1 MDKMEIFE
9 IIDILQEKVESA
21 KNIPLL
27 NRALIDKED
36 LLASIE
42 DIRLRLPDDLKQAR
56 WVKDERKRI
65 LAEAQEEANSIV
77 KQGEE
82 KAAQLVNENAIT
94 KRAYEQ
100 ANNIVASAQKSSRE
114 LRLGARQY
122 IDKVLADSDTTLA
135 KAQETVRAMRAE
147 LRQDSSQKA
156 IENSKESDQQQ

>member
-1 MDKMEIFE
+1 MEILE
-9 IIDILQEKVESA
+9 IIDILQEKVESS
-21 KNIPLL
+21 KNIPLI

-36 LLASIE
+36 LIASIE

-65 LAEAQEEANSIV
+65 LADAQADADSIV

-100 ANNIVASAQKSSRE
+100 ANNIIASAQKSSRE

-122 IDKVLADSDTTLA
+122 IDKILADSESSLA
-135 KAQETVRAMRAE
+135 KSQETIRAMRVE
-147 LRQDSSQKA
+147 MRQDSGSNRGA
-156 IENSKESDQQQ
+156 IETKASE

>member
-1 MDKMEIFE
+1 MEILE

-27 NRALIDKED
+27 NRALIDKEE
-36 LLASIE
+36 LIASIE

-65 LAEAQEEANSIV
+65 LAEAQEEAEAIV

-100 ANNIVASAQKSSRE
+100 ANNIIASAQKSSRE

-122 IDKVLADSDTTLA
+122 IDKVLADSDTSLA
-135 KAQETVRAMRAE
+135 KAQETIRAMRSE
-147 LRQDSSQKA
+147 LRQDAGGQKA
-156 IENSKESDQQQ
+156 IENKESE

>member
-1 MDKMEIFE
+1 MEILE
-9 IIDILQEKVESA
+9 IIDILQEKVESS
-21 KNIPLL
+21 KNIPLI

-36 LLASIE
+36 LIAAIE

-65 LAEAQEEANSIV
+65 LADAQAEADAIV

-100 ANNIVASAQKSSRE
+100 ANNIMASAQKSSRE
-114 LRLGARQY
+114 LRMGARQY
-122 IDKVLADSDTTLA
+122 IDKILADSETTLT
-135 KAQETVRAMRAE
+135 KSQETIRAMRVE
-147 LRQDSSQKA
+147 MRQDAGSANRGA
-156 IENSKESDQQQ
+156 IETKASE

>member
-1 MDKMEIFE
+1 MEILE

-27 NRALIDKED
+27 NRALIDKEE
-36 LLASIE
+36 LIASIE

-65 LAEAQEEANSIV
+65 LAEAQEEAEAIV

-82 KAAQLVNENAIT
+82 KANQLVNENAIT

-100 ANNIVASAQKSSRE
+100 ANNIIASAQKSSRE

-122 IDKVLADSDTTLA
+122 IDKVLADSDTSLA
-135 KAQETVRAMRAE
+135 KAQETIRSMRAE
-147 LRQDSSQKA
+147 LRQDAGGQKA
-156 IENSKESDQQQ
+156 IENKDSE

>member
-1 MDKMEIFE
+1 MEILE
-9 IIDILQEKVESA
+9 IIDILQEKVESS
-21 KNIPLL
+21 KNIPIL

-65 LAEAQEEANSIV
+65 LAEAQEEADSIV

-82 KAAQLVNENAIT
+82 KATQLVNEDAIT

-100 ANNIVASAQKSSRE
+100 ANNIIASAQKNSRE

-122 IDKVLADSDTTLA
+122 IDKILADSETTLT
-135 KAQETVRAMRAE
+135 KSQETIRSMRVE
-147 LRQDSSQKA
+147 LRQDPGAQQAKA
-156 IENSKESDQQQ
+156 IENKEAE

>member
-1 MDKMEIFE
+1 MEIFE

-65 LAEAQEEANSIV
+65 LGEAQEEANSI
-77 KQGEE
+77 
-82 KAAQLVNENAIT
+82 I
-94 KRAYEQ
+94 
-100 ANNIVASAQKSSRE
+100 
-114 LRLGARQY
+114 
-122 IDKVLADSDTTLA
+122 
-135 KAQETVRAMRAE
+135 
-147 LRQDSSQKA
+147 
-156 IENSKESDQQQ
+156 

>member
-1 MDKMEIFE
+1 MEIFE

>member
-1 MDKMEIFE
+1 MEILE

-27 NRALIDKED
+27 NRALIDKEE
-36 LLASIE
+36 LIASIE

-65 LAEAQEEANSIV
+65 LAEAQEEAEAIV

-100 ANNIVASAQKSSRE
+100 ANNIIASAQKSSRE

-122 IDKVLADSDTTLA
+122 IDKVLADSDTSLA
-135 KAQETVRAMRAE
+135 KAQETIRSMRAE
-147 LRQDSSQKA
+147 LRQDAGGQKA
-156 IENSKESDQQQ
+156 IENRDSE

>member
-1 MDKMEIFE
+1 MEILE

-21 KNIPLL
+21 KNLPLV

-36 LLASIE
+36 LIASIE

-65 LAEAQEEANSIV
+65 LAEAQEEADKII

-100 ANNIVASAQKSSRE
+100 ANNIIGSAQKSSRE
-114 LRLGARQY
+114 LRMGARQY
-122 IDKVLADSDTTLA
+122 VDKILAESEASLA
-135 KAQETVRAMRAE
+135 KSQETIHSMRAE
-147 LRQDSSQKA
+147 MRQDSGSKA
-156 IENSKESDQQQ
+156 IENKSE